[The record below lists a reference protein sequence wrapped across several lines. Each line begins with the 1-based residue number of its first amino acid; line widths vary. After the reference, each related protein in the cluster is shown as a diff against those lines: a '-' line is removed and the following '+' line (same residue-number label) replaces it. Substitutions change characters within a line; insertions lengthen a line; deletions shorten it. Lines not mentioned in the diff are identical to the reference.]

1 MLFLLAINKAA
12 YAESFNFA
20 VFGDTRTN
28 STSTGDSTGVNTAAV
43 TAIAKDIANNRNC
56 AFALIVGDLVLGE
69 SGTAPP
75 TLDTQFQSFKDTA
88 SATAAGLKL
97 AGASGSGVAYY
108 PVRGNHDESNT
119 KYGTDVLQAWRSK
132 FDTLPQNGPTDELGL
147 TYSFTYGNALV
158 LAVDEYIGTNH
169 TVNSQT
175 WIDQQLA
182 GNTQHVFVFGHDPAY
197 RASHSDCLADNV
209 SNRDAFLTSLYNA
222 GGKIYFCG
230 HDHMTALARVYA
242 GGTQDFYQLIIGG
255 GGAPLVN
262 FNGAYNSGTHSG
274 DYSATNLY
282 HDSDTA
288 NSIPFHYAY
297 AVVTIDSDLIWLKI
311 YGTES
316 LATTTI
322 DWQLLYAL
330 VISGTLQTDTTIL
343 TSSTTNDTGII
354 FDQSFDGTY
363 SGIISGSGNLTKNG
377 TGTLTLSGDNTYSGA
392 TTVNAGTLNV
402 TGSSSSTPVTVNSGA
417 ILEGAGTIKS
427 LTNYGTVKPGNSV
440 GILNL
445 NGGAFTQGASG
456 RLEIEVESTS
466 IYDEIIGAS
475 TASLDGTLKTT
486 TSGSYTIGNTLSGII
501 RTSGGITGTFSFL
514 DTQITPTI
522 VWKPQVNAN
531 NLDLDLVATRDYN
544 NDALKATLTSDQKSV
559 AALMQAELPSATGDL
574 ATVKSAID
582 SLDTNAKVAEA
593 YSQISPEKFE
603 GIPSVNFSN
612 AAMQFNHL
620 QGHLYDLRTGEIKGF
635 TFNRHTGAFCGD
647 LFNGLLLAYNGDNL
661 GRFISGDSVQA
672 QNESG
677 LGFFI
682 NGEGNF
688 GDQDFTD
695 SQPGFHYSAGGITA
709 GLDYRF
715 AENLVAGFNLGYTR
729 TASHL
734 GGSGGKVDV
743 DSVSYGI
750 YGTYFRNNFYTNV
763 ASGFS
768 SNFYDMERDI
778 EFGGLDRKTKA
789 DTFGKQLNLSIGT
802 GYDFQI
808 KQLTTGPTATVKYSR
823 LWIDSF
829 SESGAG
835 SLNLNITDQR
845 AESFQLGLGWR
856 AEYEL
861 RVGKKTV
868 VPQVRVSYQHEFSND
883 SRTIEAR
890 LEGGSSAFQVT
901 TDKPSRDFA
910 LVGCGIRVELTE
922 SVSFN
927 AGYDAQV
934 GQSNYVAQSIYGSV
948 SFSF

>member
-12 YAESFNFA
+12 YATSWNFA
-20 VFGDTRTN
+20 VFGDTRSN
-28 STSTGDSTGVNTAAV
+28 STTDSGVNAAAI
-43 TAIAKDIANNRNC
+43 TAIATDISTNRN
-56 AFALIVGDLVLGE
+56 ASFVLIVGDLIYGNGSSTSVADQFTNFKNAAANGGLQVVGE
-69 SGTAPP
+69 SG
-75 TLDTQFQSFKDTA
+75 SKV
-88 SATAAGLKL
+88 S
-97 AGASGSGVAYY
+97 YY
-108 PVRGNHDESNT
+108 PVRGNHDHNVIDTS
-119 KYGTDVLQAWRSK
+119 GTAWKTAFS
-132 FDTLPQNGPTDELGL
+132 TLPQNGPTTDSGGNGNSEVGM
-147 TYSFTYGNALV
+147 TYSFTSGNSLF
-158 LAVDEYIGTNH
+158 LGLDEYINNATYPYQ
-169 TVNSQT
+169 VNQAWVTSQLNNST
-175 WIDQQLA
+175 A
-182 GNTQHVFVFGHDPAY
+182 THVFAFGHQPAY
-197 RASHSDCLADNV
+197 RANHADCLAYNATARTA
-209 SNRDAFLTSLYNA
+209 RDAFLTSLYSKN
-222 GGKIYFCG
+222 GQMYFAG
-230 HDHMTALARVYA
+230 HDHLSAVARA
-242 GGTQDFYQLIIGG
+242 NIGG
-255 GGAPLVN
+255 DASKLFYPLIFGAGGAPFSSFNGTYSDSNVTGFYYNSSSSATQYYAYILITVDGDLVWLRLYGTTSVSSPSWSNLYSLVVSGTLTADTNTLTSDVANDSTIN
-262 FNGAYNSGTHSG
+262 FNQTSDGT
-274 DYSATNLY
+274 Y
-282 HDSDTA
+282 A
-288 NSIPFHYAY
+288 N
-297 AVVTIDSDLIWLKI
+297 
-311 YGTES
+311 
-316 LATTTI
+316 
-322 DWQLLYAL
+322 
-330 VISGTLQTDTTIL
+330 VISGTGSL
-343 TSSTTNDTGII
+343 TK
-354 FDQSFDGTY
+354 
-363 SGIISGSGNLTKNG
+363 SGS
-377 TGTLTLSGDNTYSGA
+377 GTLTLSGDNTYSGA

-417 ILEGAGTIKS
+417 TLEGVGTIKS

-456 RLEIEVESTS
+456 RLEIEVESIS

-501 RTSGGITGTFSFL
+501 RTAGGITGTFSFL

-544 NDALKATLTSDQKSV
+544 NDALNVTLTADEKNV
-559 AALMQAELPSATGDL
+559 AAMMQAELPSATADL
-574 ATVKSAID
+574 ATVKTAID
-582 SLDTNAKVAEA
+582 SMDTNAKVADA

-603 GIPSVNFSN
+603 GIPSVAFSN

-620 QGHLYDLRTGEIKGF
+620 QEHMYALRSGEIKGF

-647 LFNGLLLAYNGDNL
+647 LFNGLLLAYNGNDLGGLISRDN
-661 GRFISGDSVQA
+661 VQA
-672 QNESG
+672 QNENG
-677 LGFFI
+677 LEFFV

-778 EFGGLDRKTKA
+778 EFGGLDRKAKA

-829 SESGAG
+829 SESGAD
-835 SLNLNITDQR
+835 SLNLHIADQR

-856 AEYEL
+856 AEHEL

-890 LEGGSSAFQVT
+890 LEGGSNTFQVT
-901 TDKPSRDFA
+901 TDKPTRDFA
-910 LVGCGIRVELTE
+910 LVGCGIRVKLRE

-934 GQSNYVAQSIYGSV
+934 GQRNYVAQSIYGSV